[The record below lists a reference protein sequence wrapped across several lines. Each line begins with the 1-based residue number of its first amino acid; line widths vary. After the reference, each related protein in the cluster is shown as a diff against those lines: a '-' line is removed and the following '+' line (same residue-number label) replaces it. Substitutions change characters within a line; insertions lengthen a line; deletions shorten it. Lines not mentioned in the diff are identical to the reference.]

1 MCVKELSHISWQP
14 ARIVDPGTVTRLQS
28 ARTFKDTSVPDVIP
42 PPVYHQ
48 LIEALRAGQGQ
59 IKGKLNGTFRGIT
72 NCMPGYWTVV
82 GVTRDALAH
91 MAATGW
97 QGDFIKGLRRDHM
110 KSARE
115 FQSLLMAEPFTY
127 ERFVDLVADY
137 GRCIICTK
145 AQNPPHR
152 AGYNFT
158 YFDSDIRFLPQP
170 FDTAQV
176 FSVKGSKTKAQLFAS
191 LLS

>member
-1 MCVKELSHISWQP
+1 ML
-14 ARIVDPGTVTRLQS
+14 G
-28 ARTFKDTSVPDVIP
+28 VIP

-59 IKGKLNGTFRGIT
+59 IDGKLNGTFRGIT

-82 GVTRDALAH
+82 GVTRDALAQ

-97 QGDFIKGLRRDHM
+97 QGDFTKDLRRDHM
-110 KSARE
+110 KPARE
-115 FQSLLMAEPFTY
+115 FQSLLMAKPYTY

-137 GRCIICTK
+137 GRCVVCTK
-145 AQNPPHR
+145 IQNPPNK
-152 AGYNFT
+152 AGFGFK
-158 YFDSDIRFLPQP
+158 YFDKDTIFLPKEKQ
-170 FDTAQV
+170 FDTAQEV
-176 FSVKGSKTKAQLFAS
+176 SMKSSKIRAEVFAS